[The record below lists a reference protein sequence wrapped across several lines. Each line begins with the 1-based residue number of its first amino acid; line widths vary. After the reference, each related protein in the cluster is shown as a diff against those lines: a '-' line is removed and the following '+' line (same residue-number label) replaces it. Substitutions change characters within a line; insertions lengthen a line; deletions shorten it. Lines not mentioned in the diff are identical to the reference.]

1 MKSAHIL
8 GSLTR
13 GSLMS
18 DEKVDKLA
26 KLRRRVQEK
35 LVGSRI
41 ESRRREKKAEEEIVV
56 QVISDETPVTDIE
69 IETVVLNDGERKR
82 NLASTLVLIGSLMG
96 ILSGVLILQGN
107 PADLLNSTLFTDS
120 GTLDIHG
127 MVVDEDG
134 NPMANVTIELI
145 DPETDTVLKTNLSDN
160 NGRYVIENVEVKD
173 SILLF
178 SKSEHESVELLFT
191 PESIGISP
199 ITMVEGDGVR
209 VKDERSVTEGWSM
222 ENAVALATFEGLV
235 TIATG
240 LVGVHASFE
249 IRRAVR
255 YRRTQILCWVSLFSR
270 GLIIF
275 GPTLILLGMI
285 LLTTNREEFEDW
297 DKEDG

>member
-1 MKSAHIL
+1 
-8 GSLTR
+8 
-13 GSLMS
+13 
-18 DEKVDKLA
+18 
-26 KLRRRVQEK
+26 
-35 LVGSRI
+35 
-41 ESRRREKKAEEEIVV
+41 
-56 QVISDETPVTDIE
+56 
-69 IETVVLNDGERKR
+69 
-82 NLASTLVLIGSLMG
+82 MG

-145 DPETDTVLKTNLSDN
+145 DPETDTVMKTNLSDN

-249 IRRAVR
+249 IRRAAK